1 MTSWNEA
8 NEHRTETDVSTEPPA
23 LPRVWRPRRAR
34 LVTHGFAGVVFVVV
48 VVLAIALPGP
58 FGVADRV
65 GIVVVGAAISWV
77 LYLLGRCRL
86 HAGPDGLTVV
96 NVLRTTELEWAE
108 VVGASMTVGEPW
120 VTLDLD
126 DGETMAAMGIQSS
139 DGDRAHRALEELR
152 ALLAAHAVG

>member
-1 MTSWNEA
+1 M
-8 NEHRTETDVSTEPPA
+8 STEQPE
-23 LPRVWRPRRAR
+23 LPVTWRPQRAR
-34 LVTHGFAGVVFVVV
+34 LVTHGFAGVVLVVV
-48 VVLAIALPGP
+48 VVLAIVLPGP
-58 FGVADRV
+58 FGIADRV
-65 GIVVVGAAISWV
+65 GIVVVGALISGV

-86 HAGPDGLTVV
+86 HAEADGLTVV

-139 DGDRAHRALEELR
+139 DGERARRALEQLR
-152 ALLAAHAVG
+152 ALLTEHAVG